1 MIGRLTQCAVPAL
14 LLSLLL
20 AGPGQAQE
28 AAPDQTRNAARA
40 ATLGDMRGELAQ
52 LRVDL
57 QRLRAELVASGPQGF
72 EAVGGDVAIDRMNA
86 MESQLMRLTDQAE
99 QLQNRISRTATEAE
113 RRLADLEFRICEFDE
128 TCDLSALTV
137 PSDQA
142 VHAPELAPSAPA
154 TAVTRPDGP
163 VASANERADF
173 DAAEAA
179 LNAGDN
185 VVAAQLFATIAQV
198 HAGGPLTAEA
208 LYLRGVALDRAGD
221 SRGAATAWLEGFAA
235 DPDGARAGESL
246 LGIAG
251 VIEDAGDATAA
262 CLYLA
267 EIPARFPG
275 SAAAAEAEQR
285 LVRLACGSADMGAL
299 DPLLDPGM
307 DSGLGSDLDPEA
319 IADLAEHE
327 AP

>member
-1 MIGRLTQCAVPAL
+1 MIGRLTTYAGPAL
-14 LLSLLL
+14 VLSVLL
-20 AGPGQAQE
+20 AGSGLAQE
-28 AAPDQTRNAARA
+28 TARD
-40 ATLGDMRGELAQ
+40 ATLGDMRSELAQ
-52 LRVDL
+52 LRVEF
-57 QRLRAELVASGPQGF
+57 QRLRAELVASGPAGF
-72 EAVGGDVAIDRMNA
+72 EAAGGDAAIDRMNA

-99 QLQNRISRTATEAE
+99 LLQNRISRTATEAE
-113 RRLADLEFRICEFDE
+113 RRLADLEFRMCEIDE

-137 PSDQA
+137 PGNPAMQ
-142 VHAPELAPSAPA
+142 APELAPSAPA
-154 TAVTRPDGP
+154 ENVTRPDGP
-163 VASANERADF
+163 VASADEQADF

-185 VVAAQLFATIAQV
+185 VRAAQLFASVAQV

-221 SRGAATAWLEGFAA
+221 GRGAATAWLEGFAA

-246 LGIAG
+246 LGIAR
-251 VIEDAGDATAA
+251 VIEEAGDGTAA

-285 LVRLACGSADMGAL
+285 LVRLACGNSDLGAL
-299 DPLLDPGM
+299 DPLLDP
-307 DSGLGSDLDPEA
+307 DLDPEA
-319 IADLAEHE
+319 LADLVEHD